1 MPTPVKMP
9 RLGESVAEGTV
20 GSWLKNE
27 GDWVERDE
35 SLAEIITDKINA
47 ELPSPV
53 AGRLAKILVKADE
66 TVAVGVDIALI
77 EENADVASSPPAE
90 AAPGPD
96 AAPVNS
102 TQQAATP
109 VLETARANTSNG
121 ANGTIATRQ
130 ETRVEEEER
139 QRISPLARRLAR
151 EHDID
156 LNQIAGTG
164 NGGRVR
170 KEDILA
176 YVAQRQ
182 TAPISTPTMPSR
194 PAQPVAP
201 SAQPLPLPTY
211 TAYAKPEAPKT
222 QPTQPTTVGA
232 DEELVTPSRMRL
244 AIAEHMVRSKRTSPH
259 ATTVV
264 EVDMTNIAK
273 WLEKNKQDFRQR
285 EGYGISFVPFVMKA
299 VCEGIRKF
307 PMVNSSWT
315 PDNKIIIKK
324 RINLG
329 MAVATDAGLV
339 VPTIYDADQFTLA
352 GLAKQINAVA
362 QRARANKLTIQ
373 DMQNSTFVVNNPGT
387 FGTII
392 SVPIINQPHAGII
405 SMDSVVKRPVVIE
418 DDAIAVRS
426 MMYLCLSF
434 DHRILDGAGAG
445 GFLQAVRTKLQ
456 SYGREI
462 DVY

>member
-20 GSWLKNE
+20 GAWLKNE

-53 AGRLAKILVKADE
+53 AGRLAKILVQVDE
-66 TVAVGVDIALI
+66 TVPVGADIALI
-77 EENADVASSPPAE
+77 EENADVSASPPAE

-96 AAPVNS
+96 AAPVES
-102 TQQAATP
+102 P
-109 VLETARANTSNG
+109 ARANVAVMDNKRAGDGNG
-121 ANGTIATRQ
+121 LSAAVQVSRAG
-130 ETRVEEEER
+130 EEER

-151 EHDID
+151 EHGLD
-156 LNQIAGTG
+156 LNAIPGTG
-164 NGGRVR
+164 TGGRVR

-176 YVAQRQ
+176 YLAQQEEAPVAVGAQFIEAATPVPAAQ
-182 TAPISTPTMPSR
+182 PAYTAP
-194 PAQPVAP
+194 AAVPVAP
-201 SAQPLPLPTY
+201 PYAAPAAPTI
-211 TAYAKPEAPKT
+211 AGED
-222 QPTQPTTVGA
+222 V
-232 DEELVTPSRMRL
+232 EIVTPSRMRL

-259 ATTVV
+259 ATTVM

-273 WLEKNKQDFRQR
+273 WLEKNRDDFKRR
-285 EGYGISFVPFVMKA
+285 EGYSISYVPFVMKS
-299 VCEGIRKF
+299 VCEGIRKV
-307 PMVNSSWT
+307 PLMNSSWT
-315 PDNKIIIKK
+315 EDNKIIIKK

-329 MAVATDAGLV
+329 IAVATDMGLV
-339 VPTIYDADQFTLA
+339 VPTIYDADQLTIA
-352 GLAKQINAVA
+352 GLAKQVNAVA
-362 QRARANKLTIQ
+362 QRARTNKLTVQ
-373 DMQNSTFVVNNPGT
+373 DMQNSTFVLNNPGT

-392 SVPIINQPHAGII
+392 SVPIINQPHAGIL
-405 SMDSVVKRPVVIE
+405 SMDAVVKRPVVTE
-418 DDAIAVRS
+418 DDAIAIRY

-434 DHRILDGAGAG
+434 DHRILDGAGAAT
-445 GFLQAVRTKLQ
+445 FLQAVRTKLQ

>member
-1 MPTPVKMP
+1 MPTQVKMP
-9 RLGESVAEGTV
+9 RLGESVAEGTI

-53 AGRLAKILVKADE
+53 AGRLSKILVKVDE
-66 TVAVGVDIALI
+66 TVPVGVDIAVI
-77 EENADVASSPPAE
+77 EENADVSTSQQAE
-90 AAPGPD
+90 PAPGPD
-96 AAPVNS
+96 AAPVENPDRAQTMVMENTSTYDGNS
-102 TQQAATP
+102 SMAATQA
-109 VLETARANTSNG
+109 TG
-121 ANGTIATRQ
+121 AH
-130 ETRVEEEER
+130 VEER
-139 QRISPLARRLAR
+139 QRISPLARRLAS

-156 LNQIAGTG
+156 LNAIAGTG
-164 NGGRVR
+164 TGGRVR

-176 YVAQRQ
+176 YVEQRQ
-182 TAPISTPTMPSR
+182 AAPTPVG
-194 PAQPVAP
+194 AQFSAP
-201 SAQPLPLPTY
+201 SSPSSEPTY
-211 TAYAKPEAPKT
+211 NPPAPASAGS
-222 QPTQPTTVGA
+222 QFSAPPSPVPTTV
-232 DEELVTPSRMRL
+232 EEEGIEVITPSRMRL

-264 EVDMTNIAK
+264 EVDMTNIAR
-273 WLEKNKQDFRQR
+273 WLEKNKDDFKKR
-285 EGYGISFVPFVMKA
+285 EGYSISYVPFVMKA

-307 PMVNSSWT
+307 PYMNSSWT
-315 PDNKIIIKK
+315 EDNKIILKK
-324 RINLG
+324 HINLG
-329 MAVATDAGLV
+329 MAVATDEGLV
-339 VPTIYDADQFTLA
+339 VPTLYDADQYTLA
-352 GLAKQINAVA
+352 GLAKQISMIA

-373 DMQNSTFVVNNPGT
+373 DLQGSTFVVNNPGT
-387 FGTII
+387 FGTIL
-392 SVPIINQPHAGII
+392 SVPIINQPHAGIL

-418 DDAIAVRS
+418 DDAIAVRH

-456 SYGREI
+456 SYGSEI

>member
-1 MPTPVKMP
+1 MPTPIKMP
-9 RLGESVAEGTV
+9 RLGESVAEGTI

-53 AGRLAKILVKADE
+53 AGRLAKILVKVDE
-66 TVAVGVDIALI
+66 TVPVGADIALI
-77 EENADVASSPPAE
+77 EENADVSTSPAAE
-90 AAPGPD
+90 PAPGPD
-96 AAPVNS
+96 AAPIENPDRAQIMVIENKGVSDGNGSRSS
-102 TQQAATP
+102 TRAT
-109 VLETARANTSNG
+109 
-121 ANGTIATRQ
+121 GTQ
-130 ETRVEEEER
+130 VEER

-156 LNQIAGTG
+156 LNAIAGTG
-164 NGGRVR
+164 TGGRVR
-170 KEDILA
+170 KEDILS

-182 TAPISTPTMPSR
+182 EAPANVG
-194 PAQPVAP
+194 AQFIAP
-201 SAQPLPLPTY
+201 SSPTVEP
-211 TAYAKPEAPKT
+211 AYNTPVPA
-222 QPTQPTTVGA
+222 TVGA
-232 DEELVTPSRMRL
+232 QFIVPSPPTTIEEEGIEVVTPSRMRL

-273 WLEKNKQDFRQR
+273 WLEKNKEDFKKR
-285 EGYGISFVPFVMKA
+285 EGNSISYVPFVMKA

-307 PMVNSSWT
+307 PFMNSSWT
-315 PDNKIIIKK
+315 EDNKIIVKK
-324 RINLG
+324 HINLG
-329 MAVATDAGLV
+329 MAVATDVGLV
-339 VPTIYDADQFTLA
+339 VPTLYDTDQYTLA
-352 GLAKQINAVA
+352 GLAKQISAIA

-373 DMQNSTFVVNNPGT
+373 DLQGSTFVVNNPGT

-392 SVPIINQPHAGII
+392 SVPIINQPHAGIL
-405 SMDSVVKRPVVIE
+405 SMDAVVKRPVVIE
-418 DDAIAVRS
+418 DDAIAVRH

-456 SYGREI
+456 SYSREI

>member
-20 GSWLKNE
+20 GSWLKKE
-27 GDWVERDE
+27 GDWIEKDE

-53 AGRLAKILVKADE
+53 AGRLAKILVQADE

-77 EENADVASSPPAE
+77 EENADVASTPSVE
-90 AAPGPD
+90 SAPGPD
-96 AAPVNS
+96 AASVKSP
-102 TQQAATP
+102 
-109 VLETARANTSNG
+109 ERANIAVMDKQSASSDSNG
-121 ANGTIATRQ
+121 SRAVAQPSRIG
-130 ETRVEEEER
+130 EEER

-151 EHDID
+151 EHDLD
-156 LNQIAGTG
+156 LNAIPGTG
-164 NGGRVR
+164 TGGRVR

-176 YVAQRQ
+176 YVEQRIAAPAPVAR
-182 TAPISTPTMPSR
+182 TAPT
-194 PAQPVAP
+194 
-201 SAQPLPLPTY
+201 TY
-211 TAYAKPEAPKT
+211 TAPVAVKPEPI
-222 QPTQPTTVGA
+222 TTIAGD
-232 DEELVTPSRMRL
+232 DEELMVPSRMRL

-273 WLEKNKQDFRQR
+273 WLEKNKEDFKKR
-285 EGYGISFVPFVMKA
+285 EGHSISFVPFVMKA

-307 PMVNSSWT
+307 PLINSSWT
-315 PDNKIIIKK
+315 EDNKIIIKK

-339 VPTIYDADQFTLA
+339 VPTLYDADQFTIA
-352 GLAKQINAVA
+352 GLAKQIATIA
-362 QRARANKLTIQ
+362 QRARANKLTVQ

-392 SVPIINQPHAGII
+392 SVPIINQPHAAIL
-405 SMDSVVKRPVVIE
+405 SMDAVVKRPVVIE

-445 GFLQAVRTKLQ
+445 GFLQATRQKLQ

>member
-20 GSWLKNE
+20 GSWLKQE
-27 GDWVERDE
+27 GDWIEKDE

-53 AGRLAKILVKADE
+53 AGRLAKILVQPDQ

-77 EENADVASSPPAE
+77 EENADAAASQSVE

-96 AAPVNS
+96 AAPVES
-102 TQQAATP
+102 P
-109 VLETARANTSNG
+109 ARANVAVMDKQSASDGNG
-121 ANGTIATRQ
+121 SKAAVQ
-130 ETRVEEEER
+130 PSRVGEEER

-151 EHDID
+151 EHGID
-156 LNQIAGTG
+156 LNDIAGTG
-164 NGGRVR
+164 TGGRVR

-176 YVAQRQ
+176 YIEQQQAAPAVPSYAAQ
-182 TAPISTPTMPSR
+182 APATQPAYTP
-194 PAQPVAP
+194 PAPA
-201 SAQPLPLPTY
+201 
-211 TAYAKPEAPKT
+211 APKAEPA
-222 QPTQPTTVGA
+222 PTVIGP

-273 WLEKNKQDFRQR
+273 WLEKNKEDFKRR
-285 EGYGISFVPFVMKA
+285 EGYSISYVPFVMKA
-299 VCEGIRKF
+299 VCEGIRKV
-307 PMVNSSWT
+307 PTINSSWT
-315 PDNKIIIKK
+315 EDNKIIIKK

-339 VPTIYDADQFTLA
+339 VPTLYDADQYTIA
-352 GLAKQINAVA
+352 GLAKQIAAIA
-362 QRARANKLTIQ
+362 QRARSNKLTVQ

-392 SVPIINQPHAGII
+392 SVPIINQPHAGIL
-405 SMDSVVKRPVVIE
+405 SMDAVVKRPVVIE
-418 DDAIAVRS
+418 DDAIAVRY
-426 MMYLCLSF
+426 MMYLSLSF

>member
-9 RLGESVAEGTV
+9 RLGESVAEGTL

-27 GDWVERDE
+27 GDWVEKDE
-35 SLAEIITDKINA
+35 SLAEIITDKITA

-53 AGRLAKILVKADE
+53 AGRLAKILVKVDE
-66 TVAVGVDIALI
+66 TVAVGADIALI
-77 EENADVASSPPAE
+77 EENADVSASSPAQ

-96 AAPVNS
+96 AAPVKS
-102 TQQAATP
+102 TVQAATP
-109 VLETARANTSNG
+109 VMEPVSSRADNG
-121 ANGTIATRQ
+121 ANAGVASQR
-130 ETRVEEEER
+130 RDEEER

-151 EHDID
+151 EHDLD

-164 NGGRVR
+164 ANGRVR

-182 TAPISTPTMPSR
+182 VAPAAATVGAQFIAPPPAPTAPAV
-194 PAQPVAP
+194 PAAP
-201 SAQPLPLPTY
+201 
-211 TAYAKPEAPKT
+211 KEAPI
-222 QPTQPTTVGA
+222 PTTTVGV

-273 WLEKNKQDFRQR
+273 WLEKNREDFKRR
-285 EGYGISFVPFVMKA
+285 EGYGISYVPFVMKA

-307 PMVNSSWT
+307 PIINSSWT
-315 PDNKIIIKK
+315 EDNKIIIKK

-329 MAVATDAGLV
+329 IAVATDVGLL
-339 VPTIYDADQFTLA
+339 VPTIYDTDQYTLA
-352 GLAKQINAVA
+352 GLAKQIAAIA
-362 QRARANKLTIQ
+362 QRARANKLTLQ

-392 SVPIINQPHAGII
+392 SVPIINQPHAGIL
-405 SMDSVVKRPVVIE
+405 SMDAVVKRPVVIE

-462 DVY
+462 DIY

>member
-1 MPTPVKMP
+1 MKPFDILQLTKESNMPTSIKMP
-9 RLGESVAEGTV
+9 RLGESVAEGTI

-53 AGRLAKILVKADE
+53 SGRLSKILVKVDE
-66 TVAVGVDIALI
+66 TVPVGADIALI
-77 EENADVASSPPAE
+77 EENADVSASPPAE
-90 AAPGPD
+90 PAPGPD
-96 AAPVNS
+96 AAPIENPDRAQVMVMENAS
-102 TQQAATP
+102 EYDGDGSRTATKA
-109 VLETARANTSNG
+109 VDTK
-121 ANGTIATRQ
+121 
-130 ETRVEEEER
+130 VEER
-139 QRISPLARRLAR
+139 PRISPLARRLAR

-156 LNQIAGTG
+156 LNAIAGTG
-164 NGGRVR
+164 IGGRVR

-182 TAPISTPTMPSR
+182 EAPTPVG
-194 PAQPVAP
+194 AQFSAP
-201 SAQPLPLPTY
+201 SL
-211 TAYAKPEAPKT
+211 
-222 QPTQPTTVGA
+222 PTTV
-232 DEELVTPSRMRL
+232 EEEGIEVITPSRMRL

-273 WLEKNKQDFRQR
+273 WLEKKKEDFKKR
-285 EGYGISFVPFVMKA
+285 EGYSISYVPFVMKA

-307 PMVNSSWT
+307 PYMNSSWT
-315 PDNKIIIKK
+315 EDNKIILKK
-324 RINLG
+324 HINLG
-329 MAVATDAGLV
+329 MAVATDEGLV
-339 VPTIYDADQFTLA
+339 VPTIYDADQYTLA
-352 GLAKQINAVA
+352 GLAKQISIIA

-373 DMQNSTFVVNNPGT
+373 DMQGSTFVVNNPGT
-387 FGTII
+387 FGTIL
-392 SVPIINQPHAGII
+392 SVPIINQPHAGIL
-405 SMDSVVKRPVVIE
+405 SMDAVVKRPVVIE
-418 DDAIAVRS
+418 DDAIAVRH

>member
-1 MPTPVKMP
+1 MPTSIKMP
-9 RLGESVAEGTV
+9 RLGESVAEGTI

-53 AGRLAKILVKADE
+53 AGRLSKILVNVDE
-66 TVAVGVDIALI
+66 TVPVGADIALI
-77 EENADVASSPPAE
+77 EENADVSASPPAQP
-90 AAPGPD
+90 APGPD
-96 AAPVNS
+96 AAPVES
-102 TQQAATP
+102 AG
-109 VLETARANTSNG
+109 RANVMVAENKG
-121 ANGTIATRQ
+121 AYDGSSSDASTRSTGTK
-130 ETRVEEEER
+130 VEER

-156 LNQIAGTG
+156 LNAIAGTG
-164 NGGRVR
+164 IGGRVR

-182 TAPISTPTMPSR
+182 ETPASVGGQIAAPSSVPSE
-194 PAQPVAP
+194 PAYAPVPSSVTTEPVYAPAP
-201 SAQPLPLPTY
+201 SAPSS
-211 TAYAKPEAPKT
+211 
-222 QPTQPTTVGA
+222 TTF
-232 DEELVTPSRMRL
+232 EEEGIEVVTPSRMRL

-273 WLEKNKQDFRQR
+273 WLEKNKEDFKKR
-285 EGYGISFVPFVMKA
+285 EGYSISYVPFVMKA

-307 PMVNSSWT
+307 PYMNSSWT
-315 PDNKIIIKK
+315 EDNKIILKK
-324 RINLG
+324 HINLG
-329 MAVATDAGLV
+329 IAVATDVGLV
-339 VPTIYDADQFTLA
+339 VPTLYDADQYTLA
-352 GLAKQINAVA
+352 GLARQLSTIA

-373 DMQNSTFVVNNPGT
+373 DLQGSTFVVNNPGT

-392 SVPIINQPHAGII
+392 SVPIINQPHAGIL
-405 SMDSVVKRPVVIE
+405 SMDAVVKRPVVIE
-418 DDAIAVRS
+418 DDAIAVRH